1 MKGASRIAFL
11 PDSPDLKDD
20 VEHALEFM
28 AVMHSLRGIGCI
40 KDMFESGFG
49 VELQDL
55 SEYSCINDIT
65 LLAATPR
72 FFYVAGRNGINTLDA
87 KHLDGFVVFTR
98 RELER
103 VVGMTTNTLFGP
115 GRDISDRVV
124 YIQ

>member
-1 MKGASRIAFL
+1 MKGANRIVFL
-11 PDSPDLKDD
+11 PDSPDLKEDI
-20 VEHALEFM
+20 EHALEFM
-28 AVMHSLRGIGCI
+28 AVMHALRGIDNI
-40 KDMFESGFG
+40 KTMFESGFG
-49 VELQDL
+49 VEMQDT
-55 SEYSCINDIT
+55 SEYNCINDIA

-124 YIQ
+124 CI